1 MLESTLFE
9 VKKVIVGQDRAIERL
24 MVCLLAGGHC
34 LLEGVP
40 GLAKTLAAET
50 LAKVVSGTFN
60 RIQFTPDLLPADIM
74 GTRIYRASTEQFD
87 VELGPVF
94 ANFIL
99 ADEINRAPAKVQSA
113 LLEVMAER
121 QVSIGGTTF
130 PVPAPFLVLATQN
143 PIESEGVYP
152 LPEAQRDRFLMKIV
166 VDYPTAGEEVEIV
179 YRMGVSPPVPQPT
192 LSVEQL
198 QGLQR
203 AAEQVYVDR
212 AVVDYAVTLVFATRF
227 PEQYTLSDLQPLL
240 TYGASPRAS
249 LGLIKAGRA
258 LALMRGRHYV
268 LPQDVFD
275 VAPDIL
281 RHRLVLS
288 YEALAQGATTDQV
301 LARIL
306 STVPAPRIA
315 PASSVPT
322 ASPPARPG
330 AYAPSPAAASAPAQY
345 SARPEP
351 YRPQQPEPQPNPTT
365 APWAPVPAASPPPDL
380 TFGDDDNNAAEVTPQ
395 SFRPSV
401 TARSTPDVTSAPP
414 PEIPA
419 PPPASPGRPRPWE
432 RARFLDRS
440 ESSDQDA
447 PDERPSTEP
456 PSASGT
462 IEAPDSSE
470 SSDAPESSER
480 RGPDERSA

>member
-1 MLESTLFE
+1 
-9 VKKVIVGQDRAIERL
+9 
-24 MVCLLAGGHC
+24 
-34 LLEGVP
+34 
-40 GLAKTLAAET
+40 
-50 LAKVVSGTFN
+50 
-60 RIQFTPDLLPADIM
+60 
-74 GTRIYRASTEQFD
+74 
-87 VELGPVF
+87 VF

-227 PEQYTLSDLQPLL
+227 PEQYTLSDLEPLL

-315 PASSVPT
+315 PSSAVPTVSPPANRPGVYAPSPSPAPAAAPYPARQQPHRPQPQPPEPRSTPVTTPWAPAPT
-322 ASPPARPG
+322 ASPP
-330 AYAPSPAAASAPAQY
+330 S
-345 SARPEP
+345 
-351 YRPQQPEPQPNPTT
+351 
-365 APWAPVPAASPPPDL
+365 DL
-380 TFGDDDNNAAEVTPQ
+380 TFGGDDERPAEVTPQ
-395 SFRPSV
+395 SFRPTV

-440 ESSDQDA
+440 GSPDQDG
-447 PDERPSTEP
+447 PDERPSDGGPADERPSDERPSGDP
-456 PSASGT
+456 PSASDT
-462 IEAPDSSE
+462 DDQ
-470 SSDAPESSER
+470 SDQSDHADPSER